1 MKKVVSGIRPTGKLH
16 LGNYFGAVK
25 NFIQMQN
32 EFETF
37 FFIADYHSLTTHPTP
52 GSLHDSV
59 KRVFAEYL
67 AMGLDPEK
75 CTLYVQSDLP
85 QTAELYMFFNM
96 NAYLGELQRLTSFKD
111 KIRSQP
117 DNVNAGL
124 LTYPTLMAAD
134 ILLHKGELVPVGKDQ
149 EQHLEMTRTFGN
161 RFNRLYHTE
170 YFPEPVAFNYNQN
183 LVKVPGL
190 TGGGK
195 MSKSAGEFDNIY
207 MSDPNDLIT
216 KKIMK
221 AVTVTVDGPS
231 ERGSEIPTAIAN
243 LLDLMNLVS
252 QEDVKKFF
260 ESAYYEGN
268 IRFGD
273 MKKQLAED
281 MCAFVSPIREKIEE
295 ALSNPEL
302 IQKASKMG
310 SEKASE
316 SANKTI
322 AEVREIIGFK
332 KFY

>member
-16 LGNYFGAVK
+16 LGNYFGAIK
-25 NFIQMQN
+25 NFIRMQN
-32 EFETF
+32 EFESY

-52 GSLHDSV
+52 QDLHESV
-59 KRVFAEYL
+59 RRVFAEYIAL
-67 AMGLDPEK
+67 GLDPEK
-75 CTLYVQSDLP
+75 CTLYIQSDLP

-161 RFNRLYHTE
+161 RFNRMYNTE
-170 YFPEPVAFNYNQN
+170 FFPEPQAFNYNDE

-207 MSDPNDLIT
+207 MSDPDDLLR

-221 AVTVTVDGPS
+221 AVTTTVDGASAP
-231 ERGSEIPTAIAN
+231 GSEKPQAIQN
-243 LLDLMNLVS
+243 LFELMHLVCTP
-252 QEDVKKFF
+252 DVLK
-260 ESAYYEGN
+260 YYETTYYDGS

-273 MKKQLAED
+273 LKKQLAED
-281 MCAFVSPIREKIEE
+281 MSIFIAPYRERIEE
-295 ALSNPEL
+295 AMSNPEL
-302 IQKASKMG
+302 VANAARIGA
-310 SEKASE
+310 EKAIE
-316 SANKTI
+316 SADKTI
-322 AEVREIIGFK
+322 REVREIIGIK

>member
-25 NFIQMQN
+25 NMIRMQN
-32 EFETF
+32 EFESF

-52 GSLHDSV
+52 SDLHESV
-59 KRVFAEYL
+59 RRVFAEYL
-67 AMGLDPEK
+67 ALGLDPDK
-75 CTLYVQSDLP
+75 CTLYMQSDLP

-161 RFNRLYHTE
+161 RFNRLYNVE
-170 YFPEPVAFNYNQN
+170 YFPEPQAFNYNDE

-195 MSKSAGEFDNIY
+195 MSKSAGENDNIY
-207 MSDPNDLIT
+207 MSDPREVLT
-216 KKIMK
+216 KKISK
-221 AVTVTVDGPS
+221 AVTVTVNGPS
-231 ERGSEIPTAIAN
+231 EPGSEIPMPIQN
-243 LLDLMNLVS
+243 LLELMHLVS
-252 QEDVKKFF
+252 TKDVVDFYRN
-260 ESAYYEGN
+260 AYYDGS

-281 MCAFVSPIREKIEE
+281 MCQFIQPFSERIDE
-295 ALSNPEL
+295 AMKNDAL
-302 IQKASKMG
+302 ISKAAKQG
-310 SEKASE
+310 AEKAAE
-316 SANKTI
+316 SANATI
-322 AEVREIIGFK
+322 REVREIIGFK

>member
-25 NFIQMQN
+25 NFIRMQN
-32 EFETF
+32 EFESY

-52 GSLHDSV
+52 GDLHQSV
-59 KRVFAEYL
+59 HRVFAEYL
-67 AMGLDPEK
+67 AMGLDPDK
-75 CTLYVQSDLP
+75 CTLYIQSDLP

-161 RFNRLYHTE
+161 RFNRLYNVE
-170 YFPEPVAFNYNQN
+170 YFPEPVAFNYNDE

-195 MSKSAGEFDNIY
+195 MSKSAGEYDNIY
-207 MSDPNDLIT
+207 MSDSDELIR

-221 AVTVTVDGPS
+221 AVTTTVEGPS
-231 ERGSEIPTAIAN
+231 EPGSEKPQAIQN
-243 LLDLMNLVS
+243 LFDLMNLVS
-252 QEDVKKFF
+252 DKASIAHF
-260 ESAYYEGN
+260 ESSYYDGS

-281 MCAFVSPIREKIEE
+281 MVQFVSPISERINE
-295 ALSNPEL
+295 AMNNPEL
-302 IQKASKMG
+302 VAKAAKRG
-310 SEKASE
+310 TEKASE
-316 SANKTI
+316 SADKTI
-322 AEVREIIGFK
+322 REVREIIGFK